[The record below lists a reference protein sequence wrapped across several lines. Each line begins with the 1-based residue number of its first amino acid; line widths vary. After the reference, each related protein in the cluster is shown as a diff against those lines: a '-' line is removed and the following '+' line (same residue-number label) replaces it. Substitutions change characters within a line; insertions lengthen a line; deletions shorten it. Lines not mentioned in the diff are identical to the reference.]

1 MHTPPFGFFVCIH
14 WFIVLTALFPTPSL
28 SHMLSPIS
36 LLSYTSAVIIRW
48 IILFAFGEW
57 VGTLLR

>member
-1 MHTPPFGFFVCIH
+1 MHTPPFGFFVGIH

-28 SHMLSPIS
+28 SHMLSRIS

-48 IILFAFGEW
+48 IILFAFGRW